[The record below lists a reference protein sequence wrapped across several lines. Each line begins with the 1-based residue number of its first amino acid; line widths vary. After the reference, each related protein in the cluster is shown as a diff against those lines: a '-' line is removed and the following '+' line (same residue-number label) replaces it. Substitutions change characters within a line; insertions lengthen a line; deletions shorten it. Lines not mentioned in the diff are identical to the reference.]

1 MSSQANK
8 VVSNKVLSNKAQATE
23 SNIDN
28 LLVQMGLKVDDA
40 VSQAITALLRSN
52 SHIVAGVM
60 ENAVAVQELELTID
74 QAVLSALEQ
83 GELQPSEAQRITD
96 VGKDLARLG
105 KLAANLG
112 RKVTE
117 VGKHRENED
126 FSRLQPLAIAVSHLC
141 RQTLRALTR
150 LDPVLARNAAAGGA
164 SVDAY
169 RDYVL
174 RGISS
179 QAGRHDSLLT
189 DEQDLHLVFASR
201 CLEQI
206 ADHAAHLAESL
217 VAFLAVT
224 ATAAPEKAHT
234 VAC

>member
-1 MSSQANK
+1 
-8 VVSNKVLSNKAQATE
+8 
-23 SNIDN
+23 
-28 LLVQMGLKVDDA
+28 MGLNVDEA
-40 VSQAITALLRSN
+40 VAKAIAALLHSN

-60 ENAVAVQELELTID
+60 ESAVAIQELELKLD
-74 QAVLSALEQ
+74 QAVFSALERCD
-83 GELQPSEAQRITD
+83 LPRSEVRRMTSI
-96 VGKDLARLG
+96 VNISKDLARLG

-117 VGKHRENED
+117 VGKHNEHED

-141 RQTLRALTR
+141 RQTLRSLTR
-150 LDPVLARNAAAGGA
+150 LDLVLARSAAAGGT

-174 RGISS
+174 RNLNSR
-179 QAGRHDSLLT
+179 QHPANEE
-189 DEQDLHLVFASR
+189 DELHLIFASR

-217 VAFLAVT
+217 VDFLGEHE
-224 ATAAPEKAHT
+224 PERRHT
-234 VAC
+234 LAS

>member
-1 MSSQANK
+1 MS
-8 VVSNKVLSNKAQATE
+8 QATE
-23 SNIDN
+23 NKIN
-28 LLVQMGLKVDDA
+28 QLLVTMGHKVDEA
-40 VSQAITALLRSN
+40 VSQAIMALLRSN

-60 ENAVAVQELELTID
+60 ENTVAVQELELAMD
-74 QAVLSALEQ
+74 KAVFTALEQ
-83 GELQPSEAQRITD
+83 GDLLSAKAQQLTS
-96 VGKDLARLG
+96 VSKDLARLG

-117 VGKHRENED
+117 VGKHQENED

-141 RQTLRALTR
+141 RQTLRSLTR
-150 LDPVLARNAAAGGA
+150 LDVVLARNAAAGGA

-174 RGISS
+174 RGLSL
-179 QAGRHDSLLT
+179 QAGRPEPEVTNEH
-189 DEQDLHLVFASR
+189 DLHIVFASR

-206 ADHAAHLAESL
+206 ADHAIHLADNL
-217 VAFLAVT
+217 VTLLEGAEE
-224 ATAAPEKAHT
+224 PEKSRT

>member
-1 MSSQANK
+1 
-8 VVSNKVLSNKAQATE
+8 
-23 SNIDN
+23 
-28 LLVQMGLKVDDA
+28 MGLNVDEA
-40 VSQAITALLRSN
+40 VAKAIAALLHSN

-60 ENAVAVQELELTID
+60 ESAVAIQELELKLD
-74 QAVLSALEQ
+74 QAVFSALERCD
-83 GELQPSEAQRITD
+83 LPRSEVRRMTSI
-96 VGKDLARLG
+96 VNISKDLARLG

-117 VGKHRENED
+117 VGKHNEHED

-141 RQTLRALTR
+141 RQTLRSLTR
-150 LDPVLARNAAAGGA
+150 LDIVLARSAAAGGA

-174 RGISS
+174 RNLNS
-179 QAGRHDSLLT
+179 QQHPANEE
-189 DEQDLHLVFASR
+189 DELHLIFASR

-217 VAFLAVT
+217 VDFLGEHE
-224 ATAAPEKAHT
+224 PERRHT
-234 VAC
+234 MAS